1 MTNQTSNFR
10 CLTIFAYI
18 SLGAGLAMLAYLV
31 VLCLIKTT
39 DLSFCHANDI
49 FFTSLKENPG
59 ELVGGT
65 VGTLFT
71 LTATFF
77 LFITFKEQRKQFE
90 STQSSEFYTRFET
103 TYFNMLGMLEKVQ
116 ASINKNISDSEVYP
130 NQHNLVDYY
139 NDLKEKYAVDSKRED
154 TIKNIEEALSQDTLQ
169 SAEVL
174 KAKQFYGEYFENY
187 VGKAGCNVGYFYRYI
202 YNVVNFVYGQ
212 TAFKDVHDKEK
223 YLNLLQAQ
231 LSDEELALLF
241 YDAISKFGENKEGRQ
256 YFRDMLDETHFFEN
270 INSQVLLNRKH
281 CFFYPKTIFKFMSR
295 DDMKKAKELVSMN
308 MYNKS

>member
-1 MTNQTSNFR
+1 MKVMANQESKFR

-18 SLGAGLAMLAYLV
+18 SLGTGLFMLAYFV
-31 VLCLIKTT
+31 ALCLVKTS
-39 DLSFCHANDI
+39 DLSFCHANE
-49 FFTSLKENPG
+49 FFFISLKENPG
-59 ELVGGT
+59 GFIGGT

-116 ASINKNISDSEVYP
+116 ASINKNISESEIYP
-130 NQHNLVDYY
+130 NQNNLVDYY
-139 NDLKEKYAVDSKRED
+139 NTLKANHTIDALCEDSIKYID
-154 TIKNIEEALSQDTLQ
+154 EALSQEPLQ

-174 KAKQFYGEYFENY
+174 KSKQYYGEYFEKY
-187 VGKAGCNVGYFYRYI
+187 VTHAGCNVGYFYRYI
-202 YNVVNFVYGQ
+202 YNIVNFVYSQ
-212 TAFKDVHDKEK
+212 TAFKDEYDKEK

-241 YDAISKFGENKEGRQ
+241 YDAISKYGENKEGHQ
-256 YFRDMLDETHFFEN
+256 HFREMLDETHFLEN
-270 INSQVLLNRKH
+270 INPQVLLDRKH
-281 CFFYPKTIFKFMSR
+281 CFFYPKTTFKFMSR
-295 DDMKKAKELVSMN
+295 DDMKKAKELVC
-308 MYNKS
+308 

>member
-1 MTNQTSNFR
+1 MANQASKFK
-10 CLTIFAYI
+10 CLTILAYI
-18 SLGAGLAMLAYLV
+18 SLGAGLVMLAYFV
-31 VLCLIKTT
+31 VLCLVKTS
-39 DLSFCHANDI
+39 DLSLCHVNE
-49 FFTSLKENPG
+49 FLFTRLKDNPG
-59 ELVGGT
+59 EFIGGT

-116 ASINKNISDSEVYP
+116 ASINKNISDSEIYP

-139 NDLKEKYAVDSKRED
+139 NSLKASHTIDALRED
-154 TIKNIEEALSQDTLQ
+154 SIKYINDALSQDPLQ

-174 KAKQFYGEYFENY
+174 KGKQYYGEYFEKY
-187 VGKAGCNVGYFYRYI
+187 VKKAGCNVGYFYRYI
-202 YNVVNFVYGQ
+202 YNIVNFVYGQ
-212 TAFKDVHDKEK
+212 NAFRDEHDKEK

-241 YDAISKFGENKEGRQ
+241 YDAISKYGENKEGHH
-256 YFRDMLDETHFFEN
+256 YFRDMLDETHFLEN
-270 INSQVLLNRKH
+270 IKPQVLLDRKH
-281 CFFYPKTIFKFMSR
+281 CYFYPKTAFKFMSR
-295 DDMKKAKELVSMN
+295 DELKKAKRLV
-308 MYNKS
+308 

>member
-1 MTNQTSNFR
+1 MNAMPNQTSNFK
-10 CLTIFAYI
+10 CLTILAYI
-18 SLGAGLAMLAYLV
+18 SLGAGLVMQAYLI
-31 VLCLIKTT
+31 VLCLTKTS
-39 DLSFCHANDI
+39 DLSLCHANEF

-59 ELVGGT
+59 EFVGGT

-116 ASINKNISDSEVYP
+116 ASINNNICESEVYP

-139 NDLKEKYAVDSKRED
+139 NGFMANHTVDAIRED
-154 TIKNIEEALSQDTLQ
+154 SIKNIEEALSQETLL

-187 VGKAGCNVGYFYRYI
+187 VVKAGCNVGYFYRYI
-202 YNVVNFVYGQ
+202 YNIVNFVYGQ
-212 TAFKDVHDKEK
+212 TAFKDEHDKEK

-241 YDAISKFGENKEGRQ
+241 YDAISKYGENKEGRQ
-256 YFRDMLDETHFFEN
+256 YFRDMLDETHFLEN
-270 INSQVLLNRKH
+270 IKPQVLLDRKH
-281 CFFYPKTIFKFMSR
+281 CFFYPKTTFKFMSR
-295 DDMKKAKELVSMN
+295 DDMKKAKELVR
-308 MYNKS
+308 